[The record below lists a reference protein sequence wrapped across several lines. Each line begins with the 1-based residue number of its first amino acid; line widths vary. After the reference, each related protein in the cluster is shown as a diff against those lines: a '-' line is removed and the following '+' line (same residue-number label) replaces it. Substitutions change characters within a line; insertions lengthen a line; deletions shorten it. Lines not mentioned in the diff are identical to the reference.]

1 MLDPI
6 LLLGLV
12 VSVLVMSLAA
22 RALSYYF
29 RLPFIIFL
37 LIEGIIAGPEVLNLL
52 DPSLYIEGLSAIV
65 AISISVIV
73 FDGGLHIDLKHIR
86 MVQESV
92 LKLTTIGVLVT
103 FLGTTALTSILIDIP
118 LEIAALFGALVTATG
133 PTVITP
139 IVRNIQISHRLG
151 KILELEGV
159 LNDAASVILAAMVF
173 EWVAAELSGTDAVIF
188 KIGRAHV

>member
-12 VSVLVMSLAA
+12 VAVLVMSLAA

-52 DPSLYIEGLSAIV
+52 DPALYIEGLSAIV

-103 FLGTTALTSILIDIP
+103 FLGGTTALTSILIDIP

-151 KILELEGV
+151 KILELEG
-159 LNDAASVILAAMVF
+159 
-173 EWVAAELSGTDAVIF
+173 GC
-188 KIGRAHV
+188 

>member
-12 VSVLVMSLAA
+12 VAVLVMSLAA

-52 DPSLYIEGLSAIV
+52 DPALYIEGLSAIV

-103 FLGTTALTSILIDIP
+103 FLGGTTALTSILIDIP

-151 KILELEGV
+151 KILELEGGV

-188 KIGRAHV
+188 IFTG